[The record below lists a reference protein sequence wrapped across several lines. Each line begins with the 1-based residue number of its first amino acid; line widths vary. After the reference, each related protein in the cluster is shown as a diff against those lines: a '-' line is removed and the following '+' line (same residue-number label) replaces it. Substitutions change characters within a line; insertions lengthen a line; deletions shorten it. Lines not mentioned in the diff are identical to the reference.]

1 METIL
6 AFISTS
12 TFWVIAIPVG
22 LGLVYIIK
30 KYWTGYED
38 DNEAEQFVERVIK
51 DKTGISVDLTPSSP
65 EPEVKV

>member
-12 TFWVIAIPVG
+12 TFWVVAIPIG
-22 LGLVYIIK
+22 LILVYIIK

-38 DNEAEQFVERVIK
+38 DNAAEQFCERVIK
-51 DKTGISVDLTPSSP
+51 DKTGIKVDLTPSSP